1 MTKAHLLNR
10 HSASAASAATALD
23 ADANTNAAST
33 VTAAPRIFGIAGRSG
48 SGKTTL
54 IETMLP
60 LLAARGL
67 RGEEEPSL
75 QAQVA
80 RLAPADYQA
89 VHDVFR
95 ELHIGPYAG
104 TAPMTLGDVVRKYW
118 AFGVAG
124 PGRESGVAR
133 TGGSAGRPP
142 LYVNALLPLK

>member
-1 MTKAHLLNR
+1 MARQLAIALLQMDPE
-10 HSASAASAATALD
+10 SQ
-23 ADANTNAAST
+23 
-33 VTAAPRIFGIAGRSG
+33 GIGW
-48 SGKTTL
+48 
-54 IETMLP
+54 M
-60 LLAARGL
+60 
-67 RGEEEPSL
+67 
-75 QAQVA
+75 V
-80 RLAPADYQA
+80 PADYQA

-124 PGRESGVAR
+124 PGRKSGVAR